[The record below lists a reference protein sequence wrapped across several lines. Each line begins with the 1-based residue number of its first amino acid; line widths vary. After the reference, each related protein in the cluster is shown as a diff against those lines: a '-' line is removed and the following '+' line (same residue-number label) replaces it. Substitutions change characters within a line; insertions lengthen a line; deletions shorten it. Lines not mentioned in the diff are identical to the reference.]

1 MANLVETP
9 TYDAGVYLIE
19 LSDPVVGGT
28 DGISNKQAKALANR
42 TAYLKAQTD
51 ALTADKA
58 PLASPALTGTPT
70 APTAAAG
77 TNTTQLA
84 TTAFVAAGIAA
95 AASPLSND
103 APAALADAAN
113 AGAAATASR
122 SDHVHPLPPVATTG
136 SKGLMSASDK
146 ATLDGAAPKASPALT
161 GTPTAPTAPAGT
173 NTTQLATTA
182 FVAAADAAVVGGA
195 PSGLNTL
202 GKISAALG
210 GDASFATTNAAAL
223 ALKAPLA
230 SPVLTGTPAA
240 PTAPAGTN
248 TTQLATTAFVAAAAQ
263 IATPPAAVVA
273 FAQNSAP
280 DGWLKCNGAAV
291 SRSVYAKLYLSIG
304 TTFGAGDGSTTF
316 NLPDLRGEFVRGWDD
331 ARGVDAGRAFGS
343 AQADELKSHTHQQLY
358 QNVDLAAAVDG
369 SLQRQV
375 GGVNDDRLTSATGG
389 SETRPRNIA
398 MLYCIKY

>member
-51 ALTADKA
+51 DLTANKA

-70 APTAAAG
+70 APTAAPG
-77 TNTTQLA
+77 TNTAQLA

-122 SDHVHPLPPVATTG
+122 SDHVHPLPPVATTS

-146 ATLDGAAPKASPALT
+146 ATLDGTAPKASPALT

-182 FVAAADAAVVGGA
+182 FVAGAVSDVVGGA
-195 PSGLNTL
+195 PAALNTL
-202 GKISAALG
+202 GELASAVG
-210 GDASFATTNAAAL
+210 NDANFATTIASAL

-230 SPVLTGTPAA
+230 SPAFTGTPTA
-240 PTAPAGTN
+240 PTAAPGTN
-248 TTQLATTAFVAAAAQ
+248 TTQLATTAFVASAAQ
-263 IATPPAAVVA
+263 IATPPAAVMA

-291 SRSVYAKLYLSIG
+291 SRSVYAKLYLAIG

-331 ARGVDAGRAFGS
+331 ARGVDASRGFGS
-343 AQADELKSHTHQQLY
+343 AQADMFKSHTHDIPAGNATFQTAAG
-358 QNVDLAAAVDG
+358 NVWING
-369 SLQRQV
+369 SAKQT
-375 GGVNDDRLTSATGG
+375 GATGG

-398 MLYCIKY
+398 LLYCIKY

>member
-1 MANLVETP
+1 MANIVETP

-51 ALTADKA
+51 DLTANKA
-58 PLASPALTGTPT
+58 PLASPAFTGTPT
-70 APTAAAG
+70 APTAAPG
-77 TNTTQLA
+77 TSTTQLA
-84 TTAFVAAGIAA
+84 TTEFVAAGIAA

-103 APAALADAAN
+103 APAALADVAS
-113 AGAAATASR
+113 AGVATTASR
-122 SDHVHPLPPVATTG
+122 ADHAHPLPPVATTG

-146 ATLDGAAPKASPALT
+146 ATLDAAAPKASPALT

-182 FVAAADAAVVGGA
+182 FVSAAVADVVGGA
-195 PSGLNTL
+195 PAALNTL
-202 GKISAALG
+202 GELAAAVG
-210 GDASFATTNAAAL
+210 NDANFATTTASAL

-230 SPVLTGTPAA
+230 SPVLTGTPTA
-240 PTAPAGTN
+240 PTALPGN
-248 TTQLATTAFVAAAAQ
+248 KTTQLATTAFVDAAVNV
-263 IATPPAAVVA
+263 ATPAGAVMA
-273 FAQNSAP
+273 FAMNAAP
-280 DGWLKCNGAAV
+280 DGWLKCNGAAI
-291 SRSVYAKLYLSIG
+291 SRTTYAKLYLAIG

-331 ARGVDAGRAFGS
+331 ARGVDASRGFGS
-343 AQADELKSHTHQQLY
+343 AQADMFKSHTHDIPAGTATFQT
-358 QNVDLAAAVDG
+358 AAG
-369 SLQRQV
+369 SV
-375 GGVNDDRLTSATGG
+375 WVNGSAKQTGATGG

-398 MLYCIKY
+398 LLYCIKY

>member
-1 MANLVETP
+1 MANIVETP

-51 ALTADKA
+51 DLTANKA
-58 PLASPALTGTPT
+58 PLASPAFTGTPT
-70 APTAAAG
+70 APTAAPG

-103 APAALADAAN
+103 APAALADAAA
-113 AGAAATASR
+113 AGAAGTASR
-122 SDHVHPLPPVATTG
+122 ADHVHPLPPVATTS

-146 ATLDGAAPKASPALT
+146 TSLDGAAPKVSPALT
-161 GTPTAPTAPAGT
+161 GIPTAPTAPAGT

-182 FVAAADAAVVGGA
+182 FVSTAVADVVGGA
-195 PSGLNTL
+195 PAALNTL
-202 GKISAALG
+202 AELAAAVG
-210 GDASFATTNAAAL
+210 NDANYATTNANAL

-230 SPVLTGTPAA
+230 SPALTGTPTA
-240 PTAPAGTN
+240 PTALPGN
-248 TTQLATTAFVAAAAQ
+248 KTTQLATTAFVDAAVNV
-263 IATPPAAVVA
+263 ATPAGAVMA
-273 FAQNSAP
+273 FAMNAAP
-280 DGWLKCNGAAV
+280 DGWLKCNGAAI
-291 SRSVYAKLYLSIG
+291 SRTTYAKLYLAIG

-331 ARGVDAGRAFGS
+331 ARGVDASRGFGS
-343 AQADELKSHTHQQLY
+343 AQADMFKSHTHDIPAGTSTFQT
-358 QNVDLAAAVDG
+358 AAG
-369 SLQRQV
+369 SV
-375 GGVNDDRLTSATGG
+375 WVNGSAKQTGATGG

-398 MLYCIKY
+398 LLYCIKY